1 MQKRILCIQDLSCVG
16 RCSLAAVLP
25 VLCACGHMACCLP
38 TALLSTHTGGFGTP
52 ARAGQTAFCTE
63 ALAHYARLGLAF
75 DGVYSGYLADDGQ
88 AAIVRGA
95 FAQNPGAFKLVDPV
109 LGDGGKA
116 YRFVTPALVEAMRA
130 LCAEADL
137 ITPNWTES
145 ALLLGLAPD
154 GGPLTEDN
162 PLPGDAF
169 VSEAEAQDRAL
180 ALAKAFGADVVL
192 TGAALPGGRR
202 ANVCARGGAARVL
215 PYLPAPGQWPGT
227 GDLFAAALLG
237 RLLLDD
243 GPENA
248 VRTAAAFVRA
258 AVQSAAAAGAPA
270 RFGVPFEPHLPALA
284 KGDDPLWHSL

>member
-25 VLCACGHMACCLP
+25 VLCACGHMACGLP

-52 ARAGQTAFCTE
+52 ARAGQTAFCGE

-88 AAIVRGA
+88 AALVRGA
-95 FAQNPGAFKLVDPV
+95 FAQNPGAFKLTDPV

-145 ALLLGLAPD
+145 ALLLGLGADEAPR
-154 GGPLTEDN
+154 PQAEI
-162 PLPGDAF
+162 
-169 VSEAEAQDRAL
+169 EARAL
-180 ALAKAFGADVVL
+180 ALAKTFGADVVL
-192 TGAALPGGRR
+192 TGAALPDGRR
-202 ANVCARGGAARVL
+202 ANVCARGGAAQVL
-215 PYLPAPGQWPGT
+215 PYLPVEGQWPGT
-227 GDLFAAALLG
+227 GDLFAAVVLG
-237 RLLLDD
+237 RLLL
-243 GPENA
+243 GCALESA
-248 VRTAAAFVRA
+248 VHTAAAFVRA
-258 AVQSAAAAGAPA
+258 AVQSAADAGTPA
-270 RFGVPFEPHLPALA
+270 RFGVPFELHLPALA
-284 KGDDPLWHSL
+284 KGDGLLWHSP